1 METFIKQNFVVA
13 KFRKMTN
20 RVLRYA
26 NANDLQEY
34 RLVRGKLRLVK
45 SYASVE
51 EVRRKSFKCI
61 ILTPENYVRG
71 SVVSDELKFV
81 PDDGQFIFGTQSVIK
96 ADDVDYLPV
105 VYDKDAQTFS
115 QIWASKKRLLDIQK
129 LFSKGTRLY
138 PQEAVVGRQSGSD
151 NDLDQAKFSTPKH
164 HFLKTGSSKNNLFL
178 VVVVA
183 VCVSVSLYPW
193 VKLERISATIPVQSF
208 ENKSTLDANFA
219 DLSNAINLPKV
230 ISLQFNFTLN
240 RISLTFA
247 NELNDVTF
255 GELSEYCEREECEI
269 SSLGKSV
276 TVTYQNRGAN
286 G

>member
-1 METFIKQNFVVA
+1 
-13 KFRKMTN
+13 MTN

-81 PDDGQFIFGTQSVIK
+81 PDGQFIFGTQSVIK

-105 VYDKDAQTFS
+105 VYDTDAKIFS
-115 QIWASKKRLLDIQK
+115 QVWASKKRLLDIQK

-138 PQEAVVGRQSGSD
+138 PQEAVVGRQLVSD
-151 NDLDQAKFSTPKH
+151 NDLDQAKFSMPKH
-164 HFLKTGSSKNNLFL
+164 HFLKAGASKNNLFL
-178 VVVVA
+178 VALVA
-183 VCVSVSLYPW
+183 VCVSMSLYPW
-193 VKLERISATIPVQSF
+193 VELERISATIPVQSF
-208 ENKSTLDANFA
+208 ENKSILDANFA

-230 ISLQFNFTLN
+230 ISLQLNFTLN
-240 RISLTFA
+240 RIRLTFA
-247 NELNDVTF
+247 NELNDGTF
-255 GELSEYCEREECEI
+255 EELSKYCEREECEI
-269 SSLGKSV
+269 SSSGKSV
-276 TVTYQNRGAN
+276 IVTYQSRGAN